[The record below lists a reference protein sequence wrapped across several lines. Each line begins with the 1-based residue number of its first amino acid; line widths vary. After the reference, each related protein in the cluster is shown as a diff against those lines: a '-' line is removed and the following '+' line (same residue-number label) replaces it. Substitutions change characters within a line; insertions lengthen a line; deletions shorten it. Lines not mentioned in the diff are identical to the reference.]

1 MKIAVCLKHV
11 VTRDAT
17 VRVDEAQTW
26 IRDRDASFELNEPDA
41 YALEEALRLKDK
53 HGASGAG
60 SWVTLSIGVAA
71 FHQIDRPAD
80 G

>member
-26 IRDRDASFELNEPDA
+26 IRE
-41 YALEEALRLKDK
+41 DK
-53 HGASGAG
+53 
-60 SWVTLSIGVAA
+60 
-71 FHQIDRPAD
+71 
-80 G
+80 